1 MNGLDRF
8 IKAQE
13 KDYEIALYEI
23 KSGYKKS
30 HWMWYIFPQIIGLGY
45 SVMSEFYG
53 IKDLNEAKEY
63 LKNEILGKR
72 LIEISN
78 ELLEL
83 DTNNPIQIFGEID
96 SMKLKSCMTL
106 FDYISEDENV
116 FNKVIK
122 KFYNGGKDIKT
133 IGICNRIMQNNIAVK
148 DYTKTV

>member
-133 IGICNRIMQNNIAVK
+133 IGICS
-148 DYTKTV
+148 YG